1 MYTVS
6 IFLTVARICF
16 VALLPPLQPQIFTI
30 IYNFVG
36 VLNVFISS
44 IIPLR
49 LISIRAT
56 PLKKLEENNFYYII
70 SIIAIVSAILAI
82 CFISVYYLGYSILP
96 NILLFWRI
104 LFIGSAT
111 IEMICLSYVTYLYWN
126 STRKDRFLAICVAT
140 LFMRFGIVLMIILK
154 LLNTFP
160 PMYMS
165 ISHMCAVIIGLLAF
179 SFKKIVEKGVRHL
192 SSGVIPSTQ
201 VSTRANSTNNESI
214 RSTRIDNAKSTHQES
229 VRDI

>member
-6 IFLTVARICF
+6 IFLAIAKICF
-16 VALLPPLQPQIFTI
+16 MALLPPLQPQIFTI
-30 IYNFVG
+30 LYNFSG
-36 VLNVFISS
+36 VINVFISS
-44 IIPLR
+44 IVPIR

-56 PLKKLEENNFYYII
+56 PLKKLEENNFYHII
-70 SIIAIVSAILAI
+70 SIIAVMSAILAI

-96 NILLFWRI
+96 DILLFWRI

-140 LFMRFGIVLMIILK
+140 LFMRFGIVLIIILK
-154 LLNTFP
+154 LLNIYP

-165 ISHMCAVIIGLLAF
+165 MSHMSAVIIGLLSF
-179 SFKKIVEKGVRHL
+179 SFKKVVEKGVRHL

-201 VSTRANSTNNESI
+201 VSTRANSTNIEST
-214 RSTRIDNAKSTHQES
+214 RSTHQDNAKSTHQES